1 MKIGIFSYSQKIL
14 FGLLVIITTMTN
26 STAFA
31 AVPPGF
37 ADLITPLVSAVV
49 NVSTVQKPSKSTGG
63 QRMLPFPEG
72 SPFEEFNQFFEKF
85 GQPNGGGYSEEDD
98 DDRKAVSLGSGFVI
112 DADGYIVTNHHVVM
126 EADEID
132 VKFSDGKKLK
142 AKVVGSDMK
151 TDLALL
157 KVDTDKPLP
166 CVKFG
171 DSDKSRVGD
180 WIIAIGN
187 PFGLGGTVTAGI
199 ISAHNRDINTEG
211 GIVDNYIQ
219 TDAAINRGNSGGP
232 MFNMH
237 GEVIG
242 INTAI
247 YSPSGVN
254 IGIGFATPST
264 TAMPVVQQLK
274 KAGKVIRGLLGVK
287 IQSITEDIAESLGT
301 TPDQGALVVEVSKDS
316 AAEKAGIKVGDIITT
331 FNNQEIN
338 STKKLPRIVSE
349 SPIGKEVDLVILRD
363 GSKKNL
369 KVKLNESKDEPA
381 MDESVENDVST
392 QYATKDVLGA
402 SLAVLND
409 DLRKKFSI
417 PKEVDG
423 LIILKIN
430 RKTHWSSRGFK
441 VGDVI
446 VSVNQVQLH
455 NIEKFAD
462 TISKAKSSGKK
473 SVLLYLSRQG
483 QVLFIPL
490 PITDK

>member
-1 MKIGIFSYSQKIL
+1 M
-14 FGLLVIITTMTN
+14 
-26 STAFA
+26 
-31 AVPPGF
+31 
-37 ADLITPLVSAVV
+37 
-49 NVSTVQKPSKSTGG
+49 
-63 QRMLPFPEG
+63 
-72 SPFEEFNQFFEKF
+72 
-85 GQPNGGGYSEEDD
+85 
-98 DDRKAVSLGSGFVI
+98 
-112 DADGYIVTNHHVVM
+112 
-126 EADEID
+126 
-132 VKFSDGKKLK
+132 
-142 AKVVGSDMK
+142 
-151 TDLALL
+151 
-157 KVDTDKPLP
+157 
-166 CVKFG
+166 
-171 DSDKSRVGD
+171 
-180 WIIAIGN
+180 
-187 PFGLGGTVTAGI
+187 
-199 ISAHNRDINTEG
+199 
-211 GIVDNYIQ
+211 
-219 TDAAINRGNSGGP
+219 
-232 MFNMH
+232 
-237 GEVIG
+237 
-242 INTAI
+242 
-247 YSPSGVN
+247 
-254 IGIGFATPST
+254 
-264 TAMPVVQQLK
+264 
-274 KAGKVIRGLLGVK
+274 
-287 IQSITEDIAESLGT
+287 
-301 TPDQGALVVEVSKDS
+301 
-316 AAEKAGIKVGDIITT
+316 
-331 FNNQEIN
+331 
-338 STKKLPRIVSE
+338 
-349 SPIGKEVDLVILRD
+349 DLVILRD